1 MEHPVS
7 QKPPVPKPQP
17 APSAPQPAPAAQK
30 PVQPKPAAAQNPQ
43 PKPQPKPG
51 GSGSNGGQGAKAAS
65 IRPPAGSSRLRGRH
79 MIVIMSFVLCV
90 VLPTILS
97 GWYLWALAEDQYA
110 SKVGFS
116 VRREEA
122 GSSMDFLKGLTN
134 ISGSSSTD
142 TDILF
147 EFIQSQRL
155 VAEMDAEINLRQI
168 WTKPKRDPVFA
179 LTDDSSIEE
188 LVKYWNKMITLSYGT
203 GSGLLEVEVRAFE
216 AADAERI
223 TQTLFKKSSDMIND
237 LSAIAREDSISY
249 AREELDTALMRLRDA
264 RAEVTQFRNS
274 NQIVNPE
281 MDLQSQAGLLARL
294 QQQQAETLIEI
305 DLLAD
310 TARADDPRVEQARR
324 KLDVIEKRISAERKK
339 LGFGSG
345 ADDGTAFADLVGEY
359 ERLVVNREFAE
370 KAYISA
376 LAAYD
381 AALAESRRKSRYLAA
396 YMEPTL
402 AETPEYPHRFALLS
416 MIALFLG
423 LSWAIT
429 VLITYSLR
437 DRR

>member
-17 APSAPQPAPAAQK
+17 TPAAPRPKPAPAAQK
-30 PVQPKPAAAQNPQ
+30 PAQPKPAAPQ
-43 PKPQPKPG
+43 QPEQKPSDDGGAAGGGPG
-51 GSGSNGGQGAKAAS
+51 TKATP
-65 IRPPAGSSRLRGRH
+65 IRTPAGSSRVRGRH
-79 MIVIMSFVLCV
+79 MIVIVSFILCV
-90 VLPTILS
+90 ILPTLLS
-97 GWYLWALAEDQYA
+97 GWYLWTRAEDQYA

-116 VRREEA
+116 VRREES
-122 GSSMDFLKGLTN
+122 GSSLDFLKGLTN

-147 EFIQSQRL
+147 EFLQSQRL
-155 VAEMDAEINLRQI
+155 VAEMDAEINLRQM

-179 LTDDSSIEE
+179 LTEDSSIED
-188 LVKYWNKMITLSYGT
+188 LVKYWNKMITLSYGS
-203 GSGLLEVEVRAFE
+203 GSGLLEVEARAFT

-223 TQTLFKKSSDMIND
+223 TQTLFRKSSEMING
-237 LSAIAREDSISY
+237 LSAIAREDAISY
-249 AREELDTALMRLRDA
+249 ARDELDTALVRLRDA
-264 RAEVTQFRNS
+264 RAEVTRFRNA

-305 DLLAD
+305 DLLTE
-310 TARADDPRVEQARR
+310 TARRNDPRVEQARR
-324 KLDVIEKRISAERKK
+324 KLDVIEKRIAAVRKK
-339 LGFGSG
+339 LGFGTG

-359 ERLVVNREFAE
+359 ERLVVNREFSE

-396 YMEPTL
+396 YMAPTL

>member
-17 APSAPQPAPAAQK
+17 APAAPQPQPAPAAQK
-30 PVQPKPAAAQNPQ
+30 PAQPKPATPQ
-43 PKPQPKPG
+43 QPQQKPG
-51 GSGSNGGQGAKAAS
+51 GGGGAAGGGTGAKAAP

-79 MIVIMSFVLCV
+79 MIVIVSFILCV
-90 VLPTILS
+90 VLPTLIS
-97 GWYLWALAEDQYA
+97 GWYLWARAEDQYA

-122 GSSMDFLKGLTN
+122 GSSLDFLRGLTN

-168 WTKPKRDPVFA
+168 WTKPKHDPVFA
-179 LTDDSSIEE
+179 LTKDSSIEE
-188 LVKYWNKMITLSYGT
+188 LVEYWNKMITLSYGS

-216 AADAERI
+216 ATDAERI
-223 TQTLFKKSSDMIND
+223 TQTLFRKSSDMIND
-237 LSAIAREDSISY
+237 LSAIAREDAISY
-249 AREELDTALMRLRDA
+249 ARDELDTALLRLRTA
-264 RAEVTQFRNS
+264 RAEVTQFRNA
-274 NQIVNPE
+274 NQLVNPE

-294 QQQQAETLIEI
+294 QQQQAESLIEI
-305 DLLAD
+305 DLLAE
-310 TARADDPRVEQARR
+310 TARPDDPRVEQARR

-345 ADDGTAFADLVGEY
+345 TDDGTAFADLVGEY
-359 ERLVVNREFAE
+359 ERLVINREFAE
-370 KAYISA
+370 KAYTSA

-423 LSWAIT
+423 LTWAIT